1 MVEVCMENICKTYR
15 KTTALS
21 GVTLTLKPG
30 TMTAVLGPSG
40 CGKTTLLR
48 ILAGLLDADSGKI
61 FFGERDITAFP
72 PQDRGTALVFQNYAL
87 WPHLSVFD
95 NIAYGLR
102 LKKVS
107 KQ

>member
-1 MVEVCMENICKTYR
+1 MVEVCMENIC